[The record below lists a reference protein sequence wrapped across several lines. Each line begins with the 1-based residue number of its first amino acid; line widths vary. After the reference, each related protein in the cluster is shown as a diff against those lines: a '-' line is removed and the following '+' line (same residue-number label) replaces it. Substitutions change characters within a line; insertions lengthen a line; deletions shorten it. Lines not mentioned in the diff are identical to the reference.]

1 MNDRS
6 GGTRRDT
13 DRRADGG
20 SEAIDRPD
28 PTDVTVDSDVV
39 HLETHRKGDPEGIV
53 RLVLDDPDRRNALS
67 REMADGIVEAIDAIE
82 GSDTRCVVLEG
93 RGPAFCA
100 GGDVAAMAQLQA
112 TDLPL
117 EAAVRHVIRNT
128 ARCVRR
134 TAECEFPTVAA
145 IDGPAI
151 GAGGALALACDVQL
165 AHEDA
170 RIGFGFREIGLAID
184 SGVSYFLPRFVGDN
198 VARELVFTG
207 EQLDAER
214 ARNRG
219 LVNHVYADGEF
230 EEGVQEFLK
239 RVASGPPI
247 ALRASKRLLRD
258 AGGRSLAAAI
268 EREAEA
274 QAAALASQDHAE
286 GAEAFL
292 ERRDPEFAGR

>member
-1 MNDRS
+1 MNDPS
-6 GGTRRDT
+6 DGTH
-13 DRRADGG
+13 RAGRPRTDGG
-20 SEAIDRPD
+20 ADAIDRPD
-28 PTDVTVDSDVV
+28 PSEANVDSDVV
-39 HLETHRKGDPEGIV
+39 RLETGLEGDPDGVV

-67 REMADGIVEAIDAIE
+67 REMADGIVDAIDAIE
-82 GSDTRCVVLEG
+82 GSDTRCVVVEG
-93 RGPAFCA
+93 CGPAFCA

-151 GAGGALALACDVQL
+151 GAGGALALACDLQL

-170 RIGFGFREIGLAID
+170 RIGFGFREVGLAID

-214 ARNRG
+214 ARDRG

-230 EEGVQEFLK
+230 EEGVREFVE

-258 AGGRSLAAAI
+258 AGGGSLSTAI

-274 QAAALASQDHAE
+274 QAAALASQDHRE

-292 ERRDPEFAGR
+292 ERREPEFSGR